1 MVGTDSGWW
10 VLFWDLSTALGSN
23 TAFMRWTLSEQDKI
37 LPTTNFIA
45 PATTSYYHFRKQTQN
60 YKSTMAD
67 QASYM
72 ARAVLALFAVYSSF
86 TATAGAYILFWM
98 LYFPKLEQPKEPQ
111 NVQEVM
117 AMLTSRTLE
126 IASLLQHVQPAPGE
140 KCALCH
146 DDEPVAPVR
155 ISCQHLFC
163 CGCAHAVFTRQASC
177 PLCFRIPLPQQKT
190 APVQEFQP
198 IGLDVRGRLAMM
210 YTIALAYAIFC
221 GIPAAL
227 VLYLPDCKSVL
238 RDLFLFQCLVV
249 VLLFLWLIILLVINR
264 SRYLTARFARR
275 D

>member
-1 MVGTDSGWW
+1 VGVVLGPQHSSGIKRCFHALDALRTRQDLADS
-10 VLFWDLSTALGSN
+10 
-23 TAFMRWTLSEQDKI
+23 EI
-37 LPTTNFIA
+37 IA
-45 PATTSYYHFRKQTQN
+45 PATTSYTLSASKRQN

-67 QASYM
+67 QASCVT
-72 ARAVLALFAVYSSF
+72 RALSALFVVYSSF
-86 TATAGAYILFWM
+86 TATAGPYILFWM
-98 LYFPKLEQPKEPQ
+98 LYFPKLEQPKEPKG
-111 NVQEVM
+111 VQEVL

-126 IASLLQHVQPAPGE
+126 IASLLQHVESADGE

-163 CGCAHAVFTRQASC
+163 CGCAHAMFTRQASC

-198 IGLDVRGRLAMM
+198 IELDVRGRLAMM
-210 YTIALAYAIFC
+210 YTIALAYVIFC
-221 GIPAAL
+221 VIPAAL
-227 VLYLPDCKSVL
+227 VLYLADCKSVH
-238 RDLFLFQCLVV
+238 RDLLLFQCLVV

-264 SRYLTARFARR
+264 SRWLTARFARR